1 MMLASNAATPAH
13 PVRAVVVAEALD
25 DVAVLVFECDVDVG
39 DEDEGADEDVGGV
52 PLDPVNAAL
61 TAWSYLPFAITHR
74 QRHPVHTLSR

>member
-13 PVRAVVVAEALD
+13 PARAVVVAEALD

-74 QRHPVHTLSR
+74 QRHPVHTLPR